1 MDLLEFMM
9 ELDILHCLALKN
21 MTLCATEL
29 DIL

>member
-9 ELDILHCLALKN
+9 ELDISHCLAQKN
-21 MTLCATEL
+21 MKLFTTEL